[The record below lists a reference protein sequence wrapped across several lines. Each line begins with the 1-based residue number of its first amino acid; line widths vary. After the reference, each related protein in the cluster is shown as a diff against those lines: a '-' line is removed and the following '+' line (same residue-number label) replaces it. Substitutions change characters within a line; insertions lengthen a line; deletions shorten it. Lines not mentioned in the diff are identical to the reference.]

1 MMFSS
6 YYVSSL
12 NTASGQ
18 TSEPFLVV
26 GCAEGVMTHKLV
38 ADAVASGVRTVVME
52 RDKAGAYRRPCQNE
66 LLNGV
71 LYFFVRS
78 LPATLSRWQAVPLE
92 KNLSL

>member
-12 NTASGQ
+12 NTLSGQ
-18 TSEPFLVV
+18 SAEPFLVL
-26 GCAEGVMTHKLV
+26 GYTEGVMAHKLV

-52 RDKAGAYRRPCQNE
+52 RDKAGVYRRPCQNE
-66 LLNGV
+66 LLSGV

-78 LPATLSRWQAVPLE
+78 LPATLSRWQAVPVE
-92 KNLSL
+92 KSLSL